1 MLLTVAYEPGDLI
14 EDVDG
19 VAKQMVSLLTFSEGL
34 GTIPETAMWELK
46 STFFSV
52 LPGLS
57 FLKPCLSLKK
67 VGKHKGTDWT
77 RFAAL
82 HPFPQCMDPIFMHC
96 TVEVKLIV
104 EKQKDPSLV
113 LVSSDKFSEILV
125 EGLKYQYASMFME
138 PGRYSAVIVISWCRR
153 YFQISFVSSI
163 KYLLLVP
170 TPPPHLHKMRQGCC
184 IVYLEMNSFYLKML
198 VTC

>member
-1 MLLTVAYEPGDLI
+1 MLLTVAYELGDLI

-34 GTIPETAMWELK
+34 GTIPETSMWELK
-46 STFFSV
+46 STLFSV
-52 LPGLS
+52 VPGLS

-96 TVEVKLIV
+96 TVEVKLTV

-113 LVSSDKFSEILV
+113 FVSSDRFSEILV
-125 EGLKYQYASMFME
+125 EGLKYQYASMFIE
-138 PGRYSAVIVISWCRR
+138 PGRYSAVIVIPWCRR

-170 TPPPHLHKMRQGCC
+170 TPPKSSQDETRLLYCLFGN
-184 IVYLEMNSFYLKML
+184 E
-198 VTC
+198 